1 MPAKKPRS
9 TGPPQVRSAADLV
22 ADAKRHIREVPIP
35 EAFAR
40 LGEANAPVLVDVREE
55 YEHEM
60 VRLGGSV
67 HVARG
72 ALEMTIEHD
81 YPDRDTDLLLYCS
94 RGDRSAL
101 AAWTLTQMGYRRV
114 ASLEGGLHAWR
125 EHGLPVVLP
134 GSVGSEGSGI

>member
-9 TGPPQVRSAADLV
+9 SSPPPARSAADLI
-22 ADAKRHIREVPIP
+22 ADARRRIREITVD

-40 LGEANAPVLVDVREE
+40 LAADDAPVLVDVREE
-55 YEHEM
+55 YEHEI

-125 EHGLPVVLP
+125 EHGLPVVVP